1 MRTLLSFLNRR
12 VREYAYL
19 LATFPV
25 ALVLFVLVQVGFATV
40 FLPLA
45 VLLLLALL
53 TVMERVA
60 AFEIRRTNRF
70 LRTDFRVVDA
80 WFGRPFFSWDGAK
93 ERVTSLRSWMAIVYV
108 LIAFAVSTLGFGVAL
123 TGVTVV
129 IALVAGLG
137 LLAITPFSNSFELSS
152 SDGSRA
158 NLSIDFVDNDVR
170 LRLVDIGGTNEFV
183 QTGSVSLDT
192 ALSIALLLIG
202 AVLLLWLSS
211 ALARVLARAV
221 EGLLSG
227 ASLPE
232 IEMTLRRLI
241 KSRRVSER
249 DVREAM
255 EQPELQPELSELS
268 ARQRE
273 ILALMAQG
281 KSNAGIAK
289 ALYITEGSVE
299 KHVSNILARLNL
311 PPEEDSHRRVL
322 AVLAYLGIDPAA
334 TSTER
339 PAESRVSPT
348 SQ

>member
-1 MRTLLSFLNRR
+1 MRTFLSFLNRR

-19 LATFPV
+19 LTTFPV

-93 ERVTSLRSWMAIVYV
+93 ERVTSLRSWMASVYV

-123 TGVTVV
+123 TGVTAVV
-129 IALVAGLG
+129 ALVAGLG
-137 LLAITPFSNSFELSS
+137 LLAITPFSNSLELSS
-152 SDGSRA
+152 TDGSQV
-158 NLSIDFVDNDVR
+158 NLALDFVDNDVR
-170 LRLVDIGGTNEFV
+170 LQVFALDGADRFV
-183 QTGSVSLDT
+183 RTGSIPLDAT
-192 ALSIALLLIG
+192 LTIALLLVG
-202 AVLLLWLSS
+202 ALLLLWLSS
-211 ALARVLARAV
+211 VLARVLARAV

-227 ASLPE
+227 TSLPQ

-241 KSRRVSER
+241 KARRVSER

-273 ILALMAQG
+273 ILALMAHG

-322 AVLAYLGIDPAA
+322 AVLAYLGIDPEA
-334 TSTER
+334 TRAGASVER
-339 PAESRVSPT
+339 RESPT
-348 SQ
+348 AT

>member
-19 LATFPV
+19 LAKFPV

>member
-1 MRTLLSFLNRR
+1 MRILSFLNRR

-19 LATFPV
+19 LTTFPV
-25 ALVLFVLVQVGFATV
+25 SLLLFVLVQVGFATV

-53 TVMERVA
+53 TAMERIA

-70 LRTDFRVVDA
+70 LRTDFRVVDT

-93 ERVTSLRSWMAIVYV
+93 ERVTSLRSWIAIVYV
-108 LIAFAVSTLGFGVAL
+108 LVAFAVSTLGFGVAL
-123 TGVTVV
+123 TGVTLV

-137 LLAITPFSNSFELSS
+137 LLTITPLSNSFELSS

-158 NLSIDFVDNDVR
+158 NLSIDYVDNDVR

-183 QTGSVSLDT
+183 HTGSVSLDT
-192 ALSIALLLIG
+192 ALTIVLLLIG

-211 ALARVLARAV
+211 VLARVLARAV
-221 EGLLSG
+221 DGLLSG
-227 ASLPE
+227 TSLPQ
-232 IEMTLRRLI
+232 IEMTLQRLI
-241 KSRRVSER
+241 KARRVSER

-322 AVLAYLGIDPAA
+322 AVLTYLGINPG
-334 TSTER
+334 TTV
-339 PAESRVSPT
+339 AEHSAEA
-348 SQ
+348 